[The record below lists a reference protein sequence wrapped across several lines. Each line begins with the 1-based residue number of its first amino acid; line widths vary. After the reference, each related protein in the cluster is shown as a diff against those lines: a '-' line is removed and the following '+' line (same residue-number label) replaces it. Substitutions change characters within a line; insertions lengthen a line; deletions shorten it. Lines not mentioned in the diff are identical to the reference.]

1 MTNKS
6 KGVNKPLKCA
16 YIRVSSISQNTAR
29 QEEALKSYGIEKFF
43 IEKVS
48 GKNMARPKLQEMLEF
63 VREGD
68 ICYCVDFSR
77 MARSTQ
83 DLLSICELLQNK
95 GVHLVSIKENFDTST
110 PQGRLM
116 LTIIAAIN
124 SFERENILERQRE
137 GIAIAKAEGKYKG
150 RKPIEVED
158 FGQYYEDYMNRK
170 INKGQL
176 AKKLKI
182 SRPTLD
188 KLFKEYTK
196 TLAITE

>member
-124 SFERENILERQRE
+124 SFERENLLERQRE
-137 GIAIAKAEGKYKG
+137 GIAIAKAQGKYKG

-158 FGQYYEDYMNRK
+158 FTQYYEDYMSRK

-188 KLFKEYTK
+188 KLFAEYTK
-196 TLAITE
+196 THTITE

>member
-1 MTNKS
+1 MK
-6 KGVNKPLKCA
+6 VA
-16 YIRVSSISQNTAR
+16 YIRVSTIDQNTAR
-29 QEEALKSYGIEKFF
+29 QEQALKEYGIEKFF

-48 GKNMARPKLQEMLEF
+48 GKNMSRPKLQEMLEF

-83 DLLSICELLQNK
+83 DLLSIVELLQSK
-95 GVHLVSIKENFDTST
+95 SVHLVSLKENFDTSN

-124 SFERENILERQRE
+124 AFERENLLERQRE
-137 GIAIAKAEGKYKG
+137 GIAIAKAQGKYKG
-150 RKPIEVED
+150 RKPIEVSD
-158 FGQYYEDYMNRK
+158 FGQYYEDYMSRK

-188 KLFKEYTK
+188 KLFIEYEK
-196 TLAITE
+196 THVITE

>member
-1 MTNKS
+1 MK
-6 KGVNKPLKCA
+6 VA
-16 YIRVSSISQNTAR
+16 YIRVSTTDQNTAR
-29 QEEALKSYGIEKFF
+29 QENLLKEYGIEKYF

-48 GKNMARPKLQEMLEF
+48 GKDMERPKLKEMLEF

-68 ICYCVDFSR
+68 VCYCVDFSR
-77 MARSTQ
+77 MARSTK
-83 DLLSICELLQNK
+83 DLLSICELLQSK
-95 GVHLVSIKENFDTST
+95 SVHLVSIKENFDTST

-150 RKPIEVED
+150 RKPIEVSD
-158 FGQYYEDYMNRK
+158 FGQYYEEYMSRRTT
-170 INKGQL
+170 KGQL

-188 KLFKEYTK
+188 KLFEEYTK
-196 TLAITE
+196 TLAFTE

>member
-1 MTNKS
+1 MK
-6 KGVNKPLKCA
+6 VA
-16 YIRVSSISQNTAR
+16 YIRVSSIDQNTAR
-29 QEEALKSYGIEKFF
+29 QEEALKSYGIERFF

-48 GKNMARPKLQEMLEF
+48 GKNMQRPKLQEMLDF

-68 ICYCVDFSR
+68 TCYCVDFSR

-83 DLLSICELLQNK
+83 DLLSIVELLQSK
-95 GVHLVSIKENFDTST
+95 SVHLVSLKENFDTST

-124 SFERENILERQRE
+124 AFERENLLERQRE

-158 FGQYYEDYMNRK
+158 FGQYYDEYMSRRTT
-170 INKGQL
+170 KGQL

-188 KLFKEYTK
+188 KLFEEYSK
-196 TLAITE
+196 TLAIIE

>member
-1 MTNKS
+1 MKI
-6 KGVNKPLKCA
+6 A
-16 YIRVSSISQNTAR
+16 YIRTSTLEQNTAR

-48 GKNMARPKLQEMLEF
+48 GKDMNRPELQKCLQF
-63 VREGD
+63 CREND
-68 ICYCVDFSR
+68 YLYCVDFSR
-77 MARSTQ
+77 LARSCQ
-83 DLLSICELLQNK
+83 DLISICSLLQSK
-95 GVHLVSIKENFDTST
+95 SVHLVSLKENFDTST

-124 SFERENILERQRE
+124 EFERENLLERQRE
-137 GIAIAKAEGKYKG
+137 GIAIAKAQGKYKG

-158 FGQYYEDYMNRK
+158 FGQYYEEYMSRRTT
-170 INKGQL
+170 KGQL

-188 KLFKEYTK
+188 KLFIEYEK
-196 TLAITE
+196 THTITE

>member
-1 MTNKS
+1 MK
-6 KGVNKPLKCA
+6 VA
-16 YIRVSSISQNTAR
+16 YIRVSSLDQNTAR
-29 QEEALKSYGIEKFF
+29 QEEALKGLGIEKFF

-48 GKNMARPKLQEMLEF
+48 GKDMKRPKLQEMLQF

-68 ICYCVDFSR
+68 YCYCVDFSR
-77 MARSTQ
+77 LARSCQ
-83 DLLSICELLQNK
+83 NLLSICDLLQNK
-95 GVHLVSIKENFDTST
+95 GVHLVSLKENFDTST

-124 SFERENILERQRE
+124 AFERENLLERQRE

-158 FGQYYEDYMNRK
+158 FKPYYDAYMQREISK
-170 INKGQL
+170 SQL

-182 SRPTLD
+182 SRPTLNR
-188 KLFKEYTK
+188 LFDEYIRTQNP
-196 TLAITE
+196 

>member
-1 MTNKS
+1 MK
-6 KGVNKPLKCA
+6 VA
-16 YIRVSSISQNTAR
+16 YIRVSTVEQNTAR
-29 QEEALKSYGIEKFF
+29 QEQALKEYGIEKFF
-43 IEKVS
+43 VEKVS
-48 GKNMARPKLQEMLEF
+48 GKNMQRPKLQEMLEF

-83 DLLSICELLQNK
+83 DLLSICELLEK
-95 GVHLVSIKENFDTST
+95 KSVHLVSLKENFDTST

-124 SFERENILERQRE
+124 SFERENLLERQRE

-158 FGQYYEDYMNRK
+158 FAPYYEDYMSRRTT
-170 INKGQL
+170 KGQL
-176 AKKLKI
+176 AKKLHI
-182 SRPTLD
+182 SRPTLNR
-188 KLFKEYTK
+188 LFDEFENTRE
-196 TLAITE
+196 AVAQ

>member
-1 MTNKS
+1 MK
-6 KGVNKPLKCA
+6 VA
-16 YIRVSSISQNTAR
+16 YIRVSCSEQSTKR

-48 GKNMARPKLQEMLEF
+48 GKNMQRPKLQEMLSF
-63 VREGD
+63 VREND

-77 MARSTQ
+77 MARSCK
-83 DLLSICELLQNK
+83 DLLSICELLESK
-95 GVHLVSIKENFDTST
+95 GVHLVSLKENFDTST

-124 SFERENILERQRE
+124 AFERENILERQRE

-158 FGQYYEDYMNRK
+158 FTPYYEDYMSRR
-170 INKGQL
+170 ITKGQL
-176 AKKLKI
+176 AKKLHI
-182 SRPTLD
+182 SRPTLN
-188 KLFKEYTK
+188 KLFDEYEKSQSAKNPVIPTQ
-196 TLAITE
+196 TAVS